1 MKNIFLILFIFF
13 SFLIGV
19 SATSAQMMGN
29 VNNVRVNW
37 NEVQEHTLRE
47 EQEGKELWNKLQAK
61 EATCTD
67 LKDEQFGVLGEYY
80 MGQMMGASHAS
91 MNAMMMQMHGE
102 DGEEQIHIAMGKR
115 LSGCDPNAALPTQGF
130 GWMPMLQMMGGLGSS
145 SQSFNQPNATYM
157 PMMWGFGPGGYGFGG
172 MGSVFMIFWWI
183 LIIAVIVLIARW
195 FMGQSHGMGHR
206 NSSALD
212 LLKERYA
219 KGEIDKKEF
228 EEKKKDLT

>member
-1 MKNIFLILFIFF
+1 M
-13 SFLIGV
+13 
-19 SATSAQMMGN
+19 
-29 VNNVRVNW
+29 
-37 NEVQEHTLRE
+37 QEHTLRE

-61 EATCTD
+61 EAPCTD

-183 LIIAVIVLIARW
+183 LIIAVIIGAML
-195 FMGQSHGMGHR
+195 
-206 NSSALD
+206 
-212 LLKERYA
+212 
-219 KGEIDKKEF
+219 
-228 EEKKKDLT
+228 

>member
-1 MKNIFLILFIFF
+1 M
-13 SFLIGV
+13 
-19 SATSAQMMGN
+19 
-29 VNNVRVNW
+29 
-37 NEVQEHTLRE
+37 QEHTLRE

-61 EATCTD
+61 EAPCTD

-183 LIIAVIVLIARW
+183 LIIAVIVGAMLWVISGW
-195 FMGQSHGMGHR
+195 DIQC
-206 NSSALD
+206 SALD